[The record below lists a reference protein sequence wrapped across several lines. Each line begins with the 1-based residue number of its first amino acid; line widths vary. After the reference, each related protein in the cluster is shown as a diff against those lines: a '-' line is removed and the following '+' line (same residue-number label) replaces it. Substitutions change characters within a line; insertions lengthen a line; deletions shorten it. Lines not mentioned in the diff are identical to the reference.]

1 MLNVLLTSHIQKINE
16 KHDLSDSDAFIVYCL
31 SKILPIE
38 EQVAKGYITDGP
50 NDGNID
56 AFYFDLN
63 EEENE
68 LVIYILNCKY
78 YKEGSSRSIGE
89 KEVRLLSNSIR
100 KIIKG
105 DSFTCFNEEIQQ
117 QIQEVSSL
125 IQKHNYDFRMEVYFI
140 CSGGTPAAERTKA
153 VAEEMEN
160 VAYYFWSL
168 EDIVNFTS
176 TTKKTVT
183 LDIQKER
190 LRIQIENSDIKS
202 MVAVLPA
209 ESVIQLY
216 EEGGKEKILSQNVR
230 GFLGNTT
237 VNKKIIESAEKSCK
251 WANYFLLFNNGI
263 SIVCDFYEVSDFSA
277 TCRLKIV
284 NPLIVNGGQTTKAL
298 YSLKESKQL
307 AQKIS
312 VLTRIYETQQD
323 HLINKITEGTNTQNS
338 ISLRDIKSN
347 QAVQKK
353 VKDYFS
359 NKGIFLDIK
368 RDLNSQQE
376 KDNHKG
382 FIANDTL
389 LQAYVSFYKDL
400 PHKAKSSRA
409 WIFKKYFDEIF
420 FNEKTS
426 NPSRLPKIDSSDRLL
441 KQLYL
446 SYQIWSFCLQKI
458 NEEESITKKLL
469 LQYALYTVIYT
480 MGKLAPKIKEHSEK
494 SLTAFENINEIYRRA
509 VNLIQ
514 KLVWEERKRLK
525 ESYSHNN
532 FFKSSDILSM
542 ISQEITHK
550 K

>member
-1 MLNVLLTSHIQKINE
+1 MLNVLLTSHIQKIKE

-298 YSLKESKQL
+298 HSLKESK
-307 AQKIS
+307 
-312 VLTRIYETQQD
+312 
-323 HLINKITEGTNTQNS
+323 
-338 ISLRDIKSN
+338 
-347 QAVQKK
+347 
-353 VKDYFS
+353 
-359 NKGIFLDIK
+359 
-368 RDLNSQQE
+368 
-376 KDNHKG
+376 
-382 FIANDTL
+382 
-389 LQAYVSFYKDL
+389 
-400 PHKAKSSRA
+400 
-409 WIFKKYFDEIF
+409 
-420 FNEKTS
+420 
-426 NPSRLPKIDSSDRLL
+426 
-441 KQLYL
+441 
-446 SYQIWSFCLQKI
+446 
-458 NEEESITKKLL
+458 KLL
-469 LQYALYTVIYT
+469 
-480 MGKLAPKIKEHSEK
+480 
-494 SLTAFENINEIYRRA
+494 
-509 VNLIQ
+509 VNT
-514 KLVWEERKRLK
+514 
-525 ESYSHNN
+525 
-532 FFKSSDILSM
+532 DIF
-542 ISQEITHK
+542 
-550 K
+550 